1 MSDLELNPMFHRMGK
16 SLGNIVIYERDGKLY
31 TRVKPKKTAA
41 KTPAQLEVT
50 DTFTRLSSDWKS
62 AGTLMKSTWYR
73 PGEKKIRGGMK
84 LYLKANFKN
93 ERDGRPVEL
102 FRSDGDI
109 QPPVIT
115 AAPGGSGEI
124 VCTYTIPAEET
135 GRHIHFYAKKRVEG
149 ISDGKFKR
157 FSPGENGSNPFTM
170 SGFEPGGEYFLYAAL
185 ADGTHDEAEL
195 VSAAAS
201 VIAAAGM

>member
-1 MSDLELNPMFHRMGK
+1 MSDLELNPMFHRMRK

-41 KTPAQLEVT
+41 QTPAQLEVT
-50 DTFTRLSSDWKS
+50 NTFSRLSADWKS

-73 PGEKKIRGGMK
+73 TGDKKSRSGMP
-84 LYLKANFKN
+84 LYLKTNFKN
-93 ERDGRPVEL
+93 EREGKAVEL
-102 FRSDGDI
+102 FRTGGEI
-109 QPPVIT
+109 LPPVIT

-124 VCTYTIPAEET
+124 VCTYTVPAEET
-135 GRHIHFYAKKRVEG
+135 GRQIHFYTKKRVEG
-149 ISDGKFKR
+149 ISEGKMRR
-157 FSPGENGSNPFTM
+157 FSPGESGSNPYTM
-170 SGFEPGGEYFLYAAL
+170 SGFEPGGEYFIYAAL

-201 VIAAAGM
+201 VISAAGI